1 MYSST
6 AHIYDALYSFK
17 DYAAEAAEI
26 HGLIQERRPGARTL
40 LDVATG
46 TGKHLEQFRRW
57 YEVEG
62 TDVEPAQLAV
72 ARERLPDVPLHP
84 ADMTDFD
91 FGRRFDAVT
100 CLFSS
105 IGYVKTPERLR
116 AAVAAMARHL
126 EPGGVLVVDPWF
138 DADAWIVG
146 HVGALFVDEPE
157 LKIAR
162 FNVAER
168 DGDVSWMDMHH
179 LVATPAGVEHIV
191 ARHELGLFTVE
202 QHEEAFRA
210 AGLDV
215 EHFPDALNGR
225 ARYVGVRRR
234 AG

>member
-17 DYAAEAAEI
+17 DYAGEAEEI
-26 HGLIQERRPGARTL
+26 HALIQERRPGARTL

-62 TDVEPAQLAV
+62 TDLEPAQLAI
-72 ARERLPDVPLHP
+72 ARERLPDVPLHE
-84 ADMTDFD
+84 ADMVDVD
-91 FGRRFDAVT
+91 LGRRFDAVT

-105 IGYVKTPERLR
+105 IGYVKTEERLR

-138 DADAWIVG
+138 GPEDWRDG

-162 FNVAER
+162 MNVAER
-168 DGDVSWMDMHH
+168 EGGMSVMDMHH

-191 ARHELGLFTVE
+191 ARHELGLFTDE
-202 QHEEAFRA
+202 QYERAFLA

-215 EHFPDALNGR
+215 EHFPEALNGR
-225 ARYVGVRRR
+225 GRYVAVKRG
-234 AG
+234 

>member
-17 DYAAEAAEI
+17 DYAGEADEI
-26 HGLIQERRPGARTL
+26 HRLIQERRPGARTL
-40 LDVATG
+40 LEVAAG
-46 TGKHLEQFRRW
+46 TGKYLEQFRRS

-62 TDVEPAQLAV
+62 TDIEPAMLAI
-72 ARERLPDVPLHP
+72 ARERLPDVPLHE
-84 ADMTDFD
+84 ADFTDFD
-91 FGRRFDAVT
+91 LGRRFDAVA

-105 IGYVKTPERLR
+105 IGYAKTEERMR

-138 DADAWIVG
+138 GPDRWIDG

-162 FNVAER
+162 INNAGRE
-168 DGDVSWMDMHH
+168 GSVSVMDMHH
-179 LVATPAGVEHIV
+179 LVGTPDGVEHVV
-191 ARHELGLFTVE
+191 ARHELGLFTDE
-202 QHEEAFRA
+202 QYRDAFGA

-215 EHFPDALNGR
+215 EHFPEALNGR
-225 ARYVGVRRR
+225 GRYFGVKRRP
-234 AG
+234 

>member
-6 AHIYDALYSFK
+6 AHIYDAIYSFK
-17 DYAAEAAEI
+17 DYAGEADEI
-26 HGLIQERRPGARTL
+26 HRLIQERRPGARTML
-40 LDVATG
+40 EVAAG
-46 TGKHLEQFRRW
+46 TGKYLEQFRRW

-62 TDVEPAQLAV
+62 TDIEPAMLEA
-72 ARERLPDVPLHP
+72 ARERLPDVPLHE

-91 FGRRFDAVT
+91 LGRRFDTVT

-105 IGYVKTPERLR
+105 IGYVKTPEPLR
-116 AAVAAMARHL
+116 GAVAAMAKHL

-138 DADAWIVG
+138 GPEAWIDG
-146 HVGALFVDEPE
+146 HVAALFVDEPE

-162 FNVAER
+162 MNLAER

-191 ARHELGLFTVE
+191 ARHELGLFTAE
-202 QHEEAFRA
+202 QYEDAFRS

-215 EHFPDALNGR
+215 EHFPEALRGR
-225 ARYVGVRRR
+225 GRYVGVKRRP
-234 AG
+234 

>member
-6 AHIYDALYSFK
+6 AHLYDALYSFK
-17 DYAAEAAEI
+17 DYAGEAVEI

-40 LDVATG
+40 LEVAAG
-46 TGKHLEQFRRW
+46 TGKYLEQFRRW

-62 TDVEPAQLAV
+62 TDIEPAMLAA
-72 ARERLPDVPLHP
+72 ARERLPDVPLHE

-91 FGRRFDAVT
+91 LGRRFDAVA

-105 IGYVKTPERLR
+105 IGYAKTEERMR
-116 AAVAAMARHL
+116 AAVSAMTLHL

-138 DADAWIVG
+138 GPDAWKDG
-146 HVGALFVDEPE
+146 YVGALFVDEPE

-162 FNVAER
+162 MNVNARE
-168 DGDVSWMDMHH
+168 GSLTVMDMHH

-191 ARHELGLFTVE
+191 ARHELGLFTSE
-202 QHEEAFRA
+202 QYEEAFRA

-215 EHFPDALNGR
+215 AHFPEALNGR
-225 ARYVGVRRR
+225 GRYVGVKPR
-234 AG
+234 A